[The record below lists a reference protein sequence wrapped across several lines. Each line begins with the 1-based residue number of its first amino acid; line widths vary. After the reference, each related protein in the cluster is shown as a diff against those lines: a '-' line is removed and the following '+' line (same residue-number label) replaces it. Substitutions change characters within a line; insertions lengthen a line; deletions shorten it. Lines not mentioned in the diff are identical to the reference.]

1 MNDDPLKSGSPAPA
15 ASASPSQSS
24 DPSAPTIASGFDKF
38 SEPTLLSEGHEL
50 SGTTLDDRY
59 LLDRPLG
66 RGGMGQVYL
75 ARDLQLHSRLV
86 VVKLLLDEAYEN
98 EYMVKKFHQ
107 EIEALSRLDHPGVIG
122 IIDSGELPDGKP
134 YIVMQYVDG
143 VTLRSIIKPEGMN
156 LDRAADLIR
165 QMGRALS
172 VAHEKGIFHRDL
184 KPENIMLQDLG
195 QGAEQVKIIDFGIA
209 KIKNSRIAPTTAT
222 TATAGTIS
230 YMAPEQLTA
239 KPVSAATDTYSLGVI
254 AYEMV
259 TGRRPFNPETGFEL
273 LEMQRAGVRVRP
285 IDLRPSLPEQAELLI
300 LKAISFDSK
309 DRYRTV
315 SDFAEE
321 LALALVDEDSTSSRR
336 FDTNSAKPIPGFD
349 NNSLAATI
357 SQRNPA
363 TNQAAAQ
370 STTPDEIEHGHQAAH
385 LKSPRMMFSLNTTWF
400 KVAIG
405 LFSFAIVSSA
415 LFGIIFT
422 SRLSR
427 SAVSVNPVAS
437 SAPVQ
442 PAAAPHVLTYWL
454 TVQKMRDAKP
464 YGEPFQSSG
473 QEIFENGYKFR
484 LNISTPQ
491 AAYLYVFN
499 EGATASG
506 DMSFNIIFPTPLQNA
521 GSPKV
526 DANFTQQ
533 TSWNT
538 FAGGPGTEEFWLIS
552 SLSPVPELEG
562 AKDAA
567 FQNAGKVTNAA
578 TLRSVREFLMKH
590 SEVKPEVTKDRIKQQ
605 TVLRGNGDVL
615 VQLLELEHR

>member
-259 TGRRPFNPETGFEL
+259 TGRQSIIGDPQFTGNSNC
-273 LEMQRAGVRVRP
+273 RHGVISGDHNWAYAGRLAYPHRITYFGPGRVNH
-285 IDLRPSLPEQAELLI
+285 
-300 LKAISFDSK
+300 
-309 DRYRTV
+309 THH
-315 SDFAEE
+315 
-321 LALALVDEDSTSSRR
+321 
-336 FDTNSAKPIPGFD
+336 
-349 NNSLAATI
+349 
-357 SQRNPA
+357 
-363 TNQAAAQ
+363 TNQ
-370 STTPDEIEHGHQAAH
+370 D
-385 LKSPRMMFSLNTTWF
+385 
-400 KVAIG
+400 
-405 LFSFAIVSSA
+405 
-415 LFGIIFT
+415 
-422 SRLSR
+422 
-427 SAVSVNPVAS
+427 
-437 SAPVQ
+437 
-442 PAAAPHVLTYWL
+442 
-454 TVQKMRDAKP
+454 
-464 YGEPFQSSG
+464 
-473 QEIFENGYKFR
+473 
-484 LNISTPQ
+484 
-491 AAYLYVFN
+491 
-499 EGATASG
+499 
-506 DMSFNIIFPTPLQNA
+506 
-521 GSPKV
+521 
-526 DANFTQQ
+526 
-533 TSWNT
+533 
-538 FAGGPGTEEFWLIS
+538 
-552 SLSPVPELEG
+552 
-562 AKDAA
+562 
-567 FQNAGKVTNAA
+567 
-578 TLRSVREFLMKH
+578 
-590 SEVKPEVTKDRIKQQ
+590 
-605 TVLRGNGDVL
+605 
-615 VQLLELEHR
+615 